1 MFFPLPP
8 LDISTALKWI
18 SKTNRNA
25 LNIFHKEVVVSPNLL
40 KLLLVDFHRL
50 SEYLIKIFKKKQCGN
65 VCRNTRKQ
73 FHAPYAL
80 MKMDYP
86 FIYEVANCA
95 KVFAPK

>member
-50 SEYLIKIFKKKQCGN
+50 SEYLIKIFKKSSVEMYAETLGN
-65 VCRNTRKQ
+65 NFTL
-73 FHAPYAL
+73 L
-80 MKMDYP
+80 MLS
-86 FIYEVANCA
+86 
-95 KVFAPK
+95 

>member
-50 SEYLIKIFKKKQCGN
+50 SEYLIKNFKKSSVEMYAETLGN
-65 VCRNTRKQ
+65 NFTL
-73 FHAPYAL
+73 L
-80 MKMDYP
+80 MLS
-86 FIYEVANCA
+86 
-95 KVFAPK
+95 